1 MRAIFETL
9 FDIFY
14 LLTVLSVGIRM
25 IRNSKGS
32 AQFQLFGWMA
42 VVLGAGDSFHLVPRA
57 YALNTVGLAN
67 LTGPLGVG
75 KLITSLTMTVFYL
88 LLYHVWQLRYHKQDK
103 KGLTALVYALGLA
116 RVVLC
121 LLPQNGW
128 TSPKPSLAFGIYRN
142 IPFAILGGLI
152 IWLFWRNTRAGQDPA
167 FRHMSLTILLS
178 FGFYLP
184 VVLLADRYPWVGILM
199 IPKTLAY
206 VWTVL
211 IGYRDMVQQQK
222 EQTI

>member
-1 MRAIFETL
+1 MQGTMEGIFDT
-9 FDIFY
+9 FY
-14 LLTVLSVGIRM
+14 LLTVITLGVLMVKRHRGNR
-25 IRNSKGS
+25 
-32 AQFQLFGWMA
+32 QHLLFGIMA
-42 VVLGAGDSFHLVPRA
+42 VTLGLGDAFHLVPRVN
-57 YALNTVGLAN
+57 ALLTTGLSDHVRA
-67 LTGPLGVG
+67 LGTG